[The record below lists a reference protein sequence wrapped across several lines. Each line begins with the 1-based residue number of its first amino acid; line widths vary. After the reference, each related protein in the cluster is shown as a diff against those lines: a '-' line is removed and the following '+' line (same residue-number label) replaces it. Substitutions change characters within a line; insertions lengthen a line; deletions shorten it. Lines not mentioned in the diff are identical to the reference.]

1 MAIGINVK
9 KENFEKFKKEFET
22 YTQNSHINDI
32 IPIIKID
39 REVDIRK
46 INIQD
51 IKDLKL
57 LEPYGEAN
65 KMPLFLI
72 KNLKIQAIRTLS
84 ECKHIKLKLGIDNYI
99 IDAIGFN
106 MGNIADKYLIG
117 DKVDVVGSLEINEF
131 GGNENIQ
138 INLKDM
144 RKTI

>member
-1 MAIGINVK
+1 
-9 KENFEKFKKEFET
+9 
-22 YTQNSHINDI
+22 
-32 IPIIKID
+32 
-39 REVDIRK
+39 
-46 INIQD
+46 
-51 IKDLKL
+51 
-57 LEPYGEAN
+57 
-65 KMPLFLI
+65 MPLFLI

-84 ECKHIKLKLGIDNYI
+84 EGKHIKLKLGIDNYI

>member
-1 MAIGINVK
+1 
-9 KENFEKFKKEFET
+9 
-22 YTQNSHINDI
+22 
-32 IPIIKID
+32 
-39 REVDIRK
+39 
-46 INIQD
+46 
-51 IKDLKL
+51 
-57 LEPYGEAN
+57 
-65 KMPLFLI
+65 MPLFLI